1 MSVTPPVSH
10 VEMWPYLASAAA
22 AFESHRPTGQPAPS
36 DAPTPQ
42 QDMQPIFGTTF
53 SYDYTPPAPFRVL
66 ANSTELTLLQIE
78 AVLDDL
84 NTNVDEMVLKG
95 PGAAGGTSK
104 DNMDVMK
111 TFARPKTGLKG
122 LVQMVEEVV
131 ADLDA

>member
-1 MSVTPPVSH
+1 MKQPSEIKRVKNKSKRGLGEPSLIAQERKK
-10 VEMWPYLASAAA
+10 EMD
-22 AFESHRPTGQPAPS
+22 R
-36 DAPTPQ
+36 
-42 QDMQPIFGTTF
+42 
-53 SYDYTPPAPFRVL
+53 
-66 ANSTELTLLQIE
+66 TLIQIE

-84 NTNVDEMVLKG
+84 NANVDEMVLKG
-95 PGAAGGTSK
+95 PGAAGGLSK